1 LLIDN
6 KFNEIGDGR
15 ASGLARTQEPWVAGD
30 VYQDRFSSLCLTRA
44 QVIS

>member
-15 ASGLARTQEPWVAGD
+15 ASGLARARKNPGWLAM
-30 VYQDRFSSLCLTRA
+30 FTRPIFHLSA
-44 QVIS
+44 